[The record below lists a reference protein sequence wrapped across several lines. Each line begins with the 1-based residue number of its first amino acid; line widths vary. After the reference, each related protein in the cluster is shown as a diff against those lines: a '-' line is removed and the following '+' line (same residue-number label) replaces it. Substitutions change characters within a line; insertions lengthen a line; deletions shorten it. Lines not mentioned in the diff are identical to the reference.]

1 MNPSTV
7 RVLAARAVVG
17 GAVAGLLL
25 LPGSSAPHLL
35 PGIILSWTGLSSL
48 AVLGWIRW
56 RPFDERT
63 ALGMMLVLDLAPE
76 LLLVAGTG
84 LGRSPFASLFSLTIA
99 AAGTLFGFAG
109 GLTMGFLAAAG
120 YWILVQVGQGSG
132 IPPVLT
138 GILLLILGLLFGRLG
153 GRMARQSEEME
164 RVQVELERVQM
175 DAETIVASLGGP
187 LLCLDRHGEIRRVNH
202 AAVRLLRLEHAADG
216 VRLTEAGD
224 PARLAPLLQFVGEA
238 FRGGEHSAEIELP
251 AGAGNPDTPIEV
263 TSSCVRDRDGRVQGL
278 VLVLNDLTRRRE
290 QEAEQA
296 RQERLAVVGELSGH
310 LAHEIRN
317 SLKPVVGSIELLA
330 GEIPREGTSG
340 ELLEIILRESES
352 LETFLT
358 DFLSFAR
365 DKSLTIEPFA
375 LDELIGE
382 QIATLA
388 HHPAHRT
395 GVVLR
400 FEGDSEDATVES
412 DRNAVRDI
420 LRNLVLNALEAT
432 TQGEVVVHVRSHGND
447 LEVVV
452 EDTGEGLPEGDP
464 ELLFEPFRSHKPGGT
479 GLGLAITRRL
489 AGRLGVEVALE
500 PREGGGARAR
510 LSLRGLRC
518 VRRAA

>member
-1 MNPSTV
+1 MNPATV

-17 GAVAGLLL
+17 GAVAALLF
-25 LPGSSAPHLL
+25 LPGSDAPHLL
-35 PGIILSWTGLSSL
+35 PGIILSWIGWTSL
-48 AVLGWIRW
+48 IVLGWIRW
-56 RPFDERT
+56 RPLDERI
-63 ALGMMLVLDLAPE
+63 ALGTMLVLDLGPE

-84 LGRSPFASLFSLTIA
+84 LARSPFASLFSLTIA

-120 YWILVQVGQGSG
+120 YWTLIQIGQGSG

-153 GRMARQSEEME
+153 GRMARQSQEME
-164 RVQVELERVQM
+164 RVQVELERVQL
-175 DAETIVASLGGP
+175 DAETIVTSLSGP

-202 AAVRLLRLEHAADG
+202 AAVRLLRLEPAADG
-216 VRLTEAGD
+216 MRLVDAGD

-251 AGAGNPDTPIEV
+251 HGDGNADTPIEV
-263 TSSCVRDRDGRVQGL
+263 TSSCVRDRNGRVQGL
-278 VLVLNDLTRRRE
+278 VLLLNDLTRRRE

-296 RQERLAVVGELSGH
+296 RKERLAVVGELSGH

-330 GEIPREGTSG
+330 GEIPRQGTAG
-340 ELLEIILRESES
+340 ELVEIILRESDS

-358 DFLSFAR
+358 DFLAFAR
-365 DKSLTIEPFA
+365 DKALTVEPFL

-382 QIATLA
+382 QIAALA
-388 HHPAHRT
+388 HHPARRT
-395 GVVLR
+395 GVTLR
-400 FEGDSEDATVES
+400 LDGGSEGIAVES
-412 DRNAVRDI
+412 DRSVVRDI

-432 TQGEVVVHVRSHGND
+432 AQGEVVIRVRPQAND
-447 LEVVV
+447 LEVLV
-452 EDTGEGLPEGDP
+452 EDTGEGLPAGDP

-479 GLGLAITRRL
+479 GLGLPIARRL
-489 AGRLGVEVALE
+489 AARLGAEVVLE
-500 PREGGGARAR
+500 PRMDGGTRAR
-510 LSLRGLRC
+510 LALRGVRC
-518 VRRAA
+518 AREAA